1 MYKSLKDFIEL
12 LDSKGELVKIK
23 EYVDPVLEIAE
34 ITDRVSKQPDGGKAL
49 LFENTG
55 TSFPVI
61 TNMLGSKRRILYAL
75 GVESFEEIENY
86 LNSLVDEITRER
98 HSLIDKIKLL
108 PQLKEASEWFP
119 INHKGDA
126 PCQEM
131 VLFKP
136 ELDRLPI
143 LKCWPQ
149 DGGRF
154 ITLPMVHTEDPENG
168 KRNVGMYRMQVFSQD
183 STGMHWHR
191 HKTGARHFANCKT
204 NQFPVVVTLGGD
216 PVYTYVATAP
226 LPEGIDEYL
235 LAGFLRN
242 KAVEL
247 TECLTQPLKV
257 PSDCDF
263 VIEGYIDKSE
273 PFAIEGPF
281 GDHTGYYSLPDLYPI
296 FHITCISYRK
306 DAVYPATLVGIPPQ
320 EDRFMALATEKIFF
334 TPLKLSLVP
343 ELADLHLP
351 EEGCGHNFAF
361 VSIKKSFPGEAIKVA
376 HALWGAGQMM
386 FNKIMIIVDENV
398 DVHNIESVYQAIKN
412 NYSPKRDTHFSRGPL
427 DVLDHASPTC
437 GFGGKVLIDATS
449 KMIEEGGDKM
459 EVLSYNFVSPI
470 VFTHEEVVTKGL
482 ITVIVDQTINLEDH
496 YTALWQWGANCDPI
510 RDSKFVGKSLVMDA
524 RHKIKGEGVR
534 EWPEMA
540 LSNIETIEIV
550 DKKWETLELGDF
562 IPSPSRRFLKQ

>member
-119 INHKGDA
+119 ITHKGDA

-204 NQFPVVVTLGGD
+204 NQFPVAVTLGGD

-226 LPEGIDEYL
+226 IPEGIDEYL

-242 KAVEL
+242 KPVEL

-273 PFAIEGPF
+273 PLVIEGPF
-281 GDHTGYYSLPDLYPI
+281 GDHTGYYSLPDLYPT

-306 DAVYPATLVGIPPQ
+306 NAVYPATLVGIPPQ
-320 EDRFMALATEKIFF
+320 EDRFMALATEKIFS

-343 ELADLHLP
+343 ELVDLHLP

-386 FNKIMIIVDENV
+386 FNKIMIIVDYDV
-398 DVHNIESVYQAIKN
+398 DVHNRESVYQAIN
-412 NYSPKRDTHFSRGPL
+412 DNYNPKRDTHFSRGPL

-449 KMIEEGGDKM
+449 KMIEEGGGKID
-459 EVLSYNFVSPI
+459 VLSDNFESPI

-482 ITVIVDQTINLEDH
+482 ITVIVDQTIDPKDH
-496 YTALWQWGANCDPI
+496 YTAFWQWGANCDPI
-510 RDSKFVGKSLVMDA
+510 RDSKFIGKSLVMDA
-524 RHKIKGEGVR
+524 RRKIKGEGVR

-540 LSNIETIEIV
+540 LSSVETIEIV
-550 DKKWETLELGDF
+550 DKKWDTLEIGDF
-562 IPSPSRRFLKQ
+562 IPSPSRRFLK